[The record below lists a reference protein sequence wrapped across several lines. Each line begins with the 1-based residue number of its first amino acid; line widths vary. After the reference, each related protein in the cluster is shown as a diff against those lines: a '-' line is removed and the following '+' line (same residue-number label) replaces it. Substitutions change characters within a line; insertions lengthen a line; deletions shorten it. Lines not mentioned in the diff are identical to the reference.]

1 MNSLT
6 LFLTALQDSPQASVD
21 WVGIAGIVGT
31 LLGAALGSFVTW
43 KIQSLQ
49 LAHED
54 KTRFHERKLAIY
66 SDFTA
71 SASVIIAIKRT
82 DSERIL
88 LTRLAEAQESE
99 IKNFELLR
107 YVASQNVFKAAISIH
122 GLLTKLTDAQETI
135 SDSESHAFYQT
146 IADFSFEARKELGVD
161 MQSA

>member
-54 KTRFHERKLAIY
+54 KLVSMNE
-66 SDFTA
+66 
-71 SASVIIAIKRT
+71 
-82 DSERIL
+82 
-88 LTRLAEAQESE
+88 
-99 IKNFELLR
+99 N
-107 YVASQNVFKAAISIH
+107 
-122 GLLTKLTDAQETI
+122 
-135 SDSESHAFYQT
+135 
-146 IADFSFEARKELGVD
+146 
-161 MQSA
+161 